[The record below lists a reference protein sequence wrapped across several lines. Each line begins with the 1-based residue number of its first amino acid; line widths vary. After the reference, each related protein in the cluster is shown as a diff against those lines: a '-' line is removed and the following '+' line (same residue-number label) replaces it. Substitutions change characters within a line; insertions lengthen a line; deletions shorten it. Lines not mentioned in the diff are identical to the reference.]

1 MGSNNRKKGIAA
13 DSLKLSI
20 AQTVSL
26 LINMIIV
33 MLLSRFRS
41 VEEYGTYSQMLM
53 VSSIVV
59 TFFASGFA
67 QCINYFLAGE
77 SNTINKSNFIKT
89 YYGIIGIC
97 GLIGGIVSVLL
108 IPILTSYFGNEKLKD
123 YWFFLLIYPVSKI
136 VNDGVDRFFILY
148 KKTNQL
154 MLYKIR
160 YGVTTLITVLAAIV
174 LKWEFRS
181 YLLVLVLT
189 ELLFG
194 ILVYWF
200 VYKITGIIPFG
211 FNAVTAKNIMSF
223 AIPMALAS
231 LVSVINKEL
240 DKLVVGGLTDTATL
254 AVFTNAAKELPITVF
269 SASIVTVVMPHVV
282 RQMQNGETR
291 EAISIWK
298 ESIKLTA
305 MIMCFFCVSL
315 LVFAPQVIS
324 VLYSDKYL
332 SGVNVFRIYLL
343 TELFRLTY
351 YGMILNAEKKTQLI
365 LYSSIGSMIVN
376 LILDI
381 ILYRLIGIEGPAWAT
396 VASVVAMNMFQLIY
410 TKNHIDVSFFDI
422 YPVAYI
428 LKCIALNIIL
438 SFPFAYL
445 QNILFKY
452 VSFNKNIMTIVLGV
466 VWLVVYLF
474 IIRKRAKRLWKTL
487 NA

>member
-1 MGSNNRKKGIAA
+1 MDSNNHKKGIAA
-13 DSLKLSI
+13 DSLKLTI
-20 AQTVSL
+20 AQTISL
-26 LINMIIV
+26 LINMINV

-53 VSSIVV
+53 VSAIIV

-67 QCINYFLAGE
+67 QCINYFLANE
-77 SNTINKSNFIKT
+77 SNTIKKSNFIKT
-89 YYGIIGIC
+89 YYSIISIC

-108 IPILTSYFGNEKLKD
+108 IPILTSYFRNEQLKD
-123 YWFFLLIYPVSKI
+123 YWFFLLIYPISKI

-160 YGVTTLITVLAAIV
+160 YGVTTLITVSVAII
-174 LKWEFRS
+174 LKWDFRT
-181 YLLVLVLT
+181 YLLVLVIT

-194 ILVYWF
+194 VLVYYF
-200 VYKITGIIPFG
+200 VYKITGVIPFG
-211 FNAVTAKNIMSF
+211 FTTETAKNIMSF

-282 RQMQNGETR
+282 RQMQNGETG
-291 EAISIWK
+291 EAVSTWK

-305 MIMCFFCVSL
+305 MIMCFFCVVL
-315 LVFAPQVIS
+315 FVFAPQVIS
-324 VLYSDKYL
+324 VLYSDKYI
-332 SGVNVFRIYLL
+332 SGVSVFRIYLL

-351 YGMILNAEKKTQLI
+351 YGMILNAEKKTKLI
-365 LYSSIGSMIVN
+365 LYSSICSMVVN

-381 ILYRLIGIEGPAWAT
+381 ILYRLIGIQGPAWAT
-396 VASVVAMNMFQLIY
+396 VASVAAMNMFQLIY
-410 TKNHIDVSFFDI
+410 TKNHINVSFFDI
-422 YPVAYI
+422 YPVVYI
-428 LKCIALNIIL
+428 VKCLALNILL
-438 SFPFAYL
+438 SFPFAFL
-445 QNILFKY
+445 QVKLFKY
-452 VSFNKNIMTIVLGV
+452 VSFNKNIMTIVLGGM
-466 VWLVVYLF
+466 WFALYLF
-474 IIRKRAKRLWKTL
+474 IIRKKAIHLWKSL
-487 NA
+487 NS